1 MLQAFT
7 QDQIFDKLDFT
18 QEPLTKGEYE
28 NCKFTNCNFEETNL
42 NDIKFMD
49 CNFQDCNW
57 SLVQLNGTVLREVKF
72 KDCKMLGLQFES
84 CNDFG
89 LSFSFENCQL
99 NHSTFFQMNIKK
111 TIFKNC
117 QLREID
123 FSESNL
129 TNVIFDNCDLA
140 QAIFI
145 NTVLDKADFRTAYN
159 YAIDP
164 ESNRLKKAKFSILGI
179 SGLLD
184 KYDII
189 IEN

>member
-1 MLQAFT
+1 MSQAFI
-7 QDQIFDKLDFT
+7 QDQNFDKLDYT
-18 QEPLTKGEYE
+18 QEPLAKGEYE
-28 NCKFTNCNFEETNL
+28 NCTFTNCNFEETNL
-42 NDIKFMD
+42 NDIKLMNCDFH
-49 CNFQDCNW
+49 DCNW
-57 SLVQLNGTVLREVKF
+57 SLAQLNGTVLREVNF
-72 KDCKMLGLQFES
+72 KDCKMLGLQFET

-99 NHSTFFQMNIKK
+99 NHSTFFQMYIKK
-111 TIFKNC
+111 TIFRNC

-129 TNVIFDNCDLA
+129 SNVVFDNCDLA

-159 YAIDP
+159 YSIDP

-184 KYDII
+184 KYDIV

>member
-1 MLQAFT
+1 MSQAFT

-18 QEPLTKGEYE
+18 QEPLAKGEYE
-28 NCKFTNCNFEETNL
+28 NCIFTNCNFEETNL

-57 SLVQLNGTVLREVKF
+57 SLVQIIGTVLREVKF
-72 KDCKMLGLQFES
+72 KDCKMLGLQFET

-111 TIFKNC
+111 TIFRNC

-129 TNVIFDNCDLA
+129 SNVIFDNCDLA

-159 YAIDP
+159 YSIDP

-184 KYDII
+184 KYDLI

>member
-1 MLQAFT
+1 MSQAFI
-7 QDQIFDKLDFT
+7 QDQNFDKLDYT
-18 QEPLTKGEYE
+18 QEPLAKGEYE
-28 NCKFTNCNFEETNL
+28 NCTFTNCNFEETNL
-42 NDIKFMD
+42 NDIKFISCD
-49 CNFQDCNW
+49 FHDCNW
-57 SLVQLNGTVLREVKF
+57 SLAQLNGTVLREVKF
-72 KDCKMLGLQFES
+72 RDCKMLGLQFET

-111 TIFKNC
+111 TIFRNC

-129 TNVIFDNCDLA
+129 SNVVFDNCDLS

-159 YAIDP
+159 YSIDP

-184 KYDII
+184 KYDLV

>member
-1 MLQAFT
+1 MSQAFT

-72 KDCKMLGLQFES
+72 KDCKMLGLQFET

-111 TIFKNC
+111 TIFRNC

-129 TNVIFDNCDLA
+129 SNVIFDNCDLA

-159 YAIDP
+159 YSIDP

-184 KYDII
+184 KYDLI

>member
-1 MLQAFT
+1 MSQAFI
-7 QDQIFDKLDFT
+7 QDQNFDKLDFT
-18 QEPLTKGEYE
+18 QEPLPKGEYE
-28 NCKFTNCNFEETNL
+28 NCAFTNCNFEETNL
-42 NDIKFMD
+42 NDIKFMNCD
-49 CNFQDCNW
+49 FRDCNW
-57 SLVQLNGTVLREVKF
+57 SLAQLKGTVLREVRF
-72 KDCKMLGLQFES
+72 KDCKMLGLQFET

-111 TIFKNC
+111 TIFRNC

-129 TNVIFDNCDLA
+129 TNVVFDNCDLA

-159 YAIDP
+159 YSIDP

-184 KYDII
+184 KYDIV

>member
-1 MLQAFT
+1 MSQVFI
-7 QDQIFDKLDFT
+7 QDQTFDKINFT
-18 QEPLTKGEYE
+18 EKPLLKGEYE
-28 NCKFTNCNFEETNL
+28 NCIFTNCNFEETNL
-42 NDIKFMD
+42 TEFKFID
-49 CNFQDCNW
+49 CEFRDCNW
-57 SLVQLNGTVLREVKF
+57 SLVLLHGTVLRDVKF
-72 KDCKMLGLQFES
+72 IDCKMLGLQFES

-89 LSFSFENCQL
+89 LAFSFENCQL

-111 TIFKNC
+111 TIFRNC

-145 NTVLDKADFRTAYN
+145 NTVLEKADFRTAYN
-159 YAIDP
+159 YSFDP
-164 ESNRLKKAKFSILGI
+164 ENNRIRKAKFSILGI
-179 SGLLD
+179 TGLLD
-184 KYDII
+184 KYDIV

>member
-1 MLQAFT
+1 MSQAFT

-57 SLVQLNGTVLREVKF
+57 SLVQVNGTVLREVKF
-72 KDCKMLGLQFES
+72 KDCKMLGLQFET

-89 LSFSFENCQL
+89 LSFSIENCQL
-99 NHSTFFQMNIKK
+99 NHSTFFQINIKK
-111 TIFKNC
+111 TIFRNC

-129 TNVIFDNCDLA
+129 SNVIFDNCDLA

-159 YAIDP
+159 YSIDP

-184 KYDII
+184 KYDLI

>member
-1 MLQAFT
+1 MSQAFI
-7 QDQIFDKLDFT
+7 QDQNFDKLDFT
-18 QEPLTKGEYE
+18 QEPLVKGEYE
-28 NCKFTNCNFEETNL
+28 NCTFTNCNFEETNL
-42 NDIKFMD
+42 NDIKFMNCD
-49 CNFQDCNW
+49 FQDCNW
-57 SLVQLNGTVLREVKF
+57 SLAQLYRTVLREVNF
-72 KDCKMLGLQFES
+72 KDCKMLGLQFET

>member
-1 MLQAFT
+1 MSQAFT

-18 QEPLTKGEYE
+18 QEPLPKGEYE

-72 KDCKMLGLQFES
+72 KDCKMLGLQFET

-111 TIFKNC
+111 TIFRNC

-129 TNVIFDNCDLA
+129 SNVIFDDCDLA

-145 NTVLDKADFRTAYN
+145 NTVLDKADFRTGYN
-159 YAIDP
+159 YSIDP

-184 KYDII
+184 KYDLI

>member
-1 MLQAFT
+1 MSQAFI
-7 QDQIFDKLDFT
+7 QDQNFDKLDFT
-18 QEPLTKGEYE
+18 QEPLAKGEYE
-28 NCKFTNCNFEETNL
+28 NCTFSNCNFEETNL
-42 NDIKFMD
+42 NDIKFMN
-49 CNFQDCNW
+49 CAFHDCNW
-57 SLVQLNGTVLREVKF
+57 SLAQLNGTVLREVKF
-72 KDCKMLGLQFES
+72 KDCKMLGLQFEN

-111 TIFKNC
+111 TIFRNC
-117 QLREID
+117 QLIEID

-129 TNVIFDNCDLA
+129 TNVVFDNCDLA

-159 YAIDP
+159 YSIDP

-184 KYDII
+184 KYDIV

>member
-1 MLQAFT
+1 MSQAFT

-18 QEPLTKGEYE
+18 QEPLAKGEYE
-28 NCKFTNCNFEETNL
+28 NCMFTNCNFEEINL

-72 KDCKMLGLQFES
+72 KDCKMLGLQFET

-89 LSFSFENCQL
+89 LLFSFENCQL

-111 TIFKNC
+111 TIFRNC

-129 TNVIFDNCDLA
+129 SNVIFDNCDLA

-159 YAIDP
+159 YSIDP

-184 KYDII
+184 KYDLI

>member
-1 MLQAFT
+1 MSQAFI
-7 QDQIFDKLDFT
+7 QDQNFDKLDYT
-18 QEPLTKGEYE
+18 QEPLVKGEYE
-28 NCKFTNCNFEETNL
+28 NCTFTNCNFEETNL
-42 NDIKFMD
+42 NDIKFISCD
-49 CNFQDCNW
+49 FHDCNW
-57 SLVQLNGTVLREVKF
+57 SLAQLNGTVLREVKF
-72 KDCKMLGLQFES
+72 KDCKMLGLEFEN

-111 TIFKNC
+111 TIFRNC

-129 TNVIFDNCDLA
+129 TYVVFDNCDLA

-159 YAIDP
+159 YSIDP
-164 ESNRLKKAKFSILGI
+164 ESYRLKKAKFSILGI

-184 KYDII
+184 KYDIM
-189 IEN
+189 IEG

>member
-1 MLQAFT
+1 MSQAFI
-7 QDQIFDKLDFT
+7 QDQNFDKLDYT
-18 QEPLTKGEYE
+18 QEPLAKGEYE
-28 NCKFTNCNFEETNL
+28 NSTFTNCNFEETNL
-42 NDIKFMD
+42 NDIKFISCD
-49 CNFQDCNW
+49 FHDCNW
-57 SLVQLNGTVLREVKF
+57 SLAQLNGTVLREVKF
-72 KDCKMLGLQFES
+72 RDCKMLGLQFET

-111 TIFKNC
+111 TIFRNC

-129 TNVIFDNCDLA
+129 SNVVFDNCDLS

-159 YAIDP
+159 YSIDP

-184 KYDII
+184 KYDLV

>member
-1 MLQAFT
+1 MSQAFT

-28 NCKFTNCNFEETNL
+28 NCIFTNCNFEETNL

-72 KDCKMLGLQFES
+72 KDCKMLGLQFET

-111 TIFKNC
+111 TIFRNC

-129 TNVIFDNCDLA
+129 SNVIFDNCDLA

-159 YAIDP
+159 YSIDP

-184 KYDII
+184 KYDLI

>member
-1 MLQAFT
+1 MSQAFT

-18 QEPLTKGEYE
+18 QEPLPKGEYE
-28 NCKFTNCNFEETNL
+28 NCMFTNCNFEETNL

-72 KDCKMLGLQFES
+72 KDCKMLGLQFET

-111 TIFKNC
+111 TIFRNC

-129 TNVIFDNCDLA
+129 SNVIFDNCDLA

-159 YAIDP
+159 YSIDP

-184 KYDII
+184 KYDLI

>member
-1 MLQAFT
+1 MSQAFT

-18 QEPLTKGEYE
+18 QEPLAKGEYE
-28 NCKFTNCNFEETNL
+28 NCIFTNCNFEETNL
-42 NDIKFMD
+42 NDIKFMNCD
-49 CNFQDCNW
+49 FRDCNW
-57 SLVQLNGTVLREVKF
+57 SLAQLNGTVLREVKF
-72 KDCKMLGLQFES
+72 RDCKMLGLQFET

-111 TIFKNC
+111 TIFRNC

-129 TNVIFDNCDLA
+129 TNVVFDNCDLA

-159 YAIDP
+159 YSIDP

-184 KYDII
+184 KYDLV

>member
-1 MLQAFT
+1 MSQAFT
-7 QDQIFDKLDFT
+7 QDQIFDKIDFT
-18 QEPLTKGEYE
+18 KEPLAKGEYE
-28 NCKFTNCNFEETNL
+28 NCMFTNCNFEETNL
-42 NDIKFMD
+42 NDIKFID

-89 LSFSFENCQL
+89 LSLSFENCHL

-111 TIFKNC
+111 TIFRNC

-129 TNVIFDNCDLA
+129 SNVIFDNCDLA

-159 YAIDP
+159 YSIDP

-184 KYDII
+184 KYDLI

>member
-1 MLQAFT
+1 MSQAFT

-42 NDIKFMD
+42 NDIKFISCD
-49 CNFQDCNW
+49 FHDCNW
-57 SLVQLNGTVLREVKF
+57 SLAQLNGTVLREVKF
-72 KDCKMLGLQFES
+72 RDCKMLGLQFET

-111 TIFKNC
+111 TIFRNC

-129 TNVIFDNCDLA
+129 SNVVFDNCDLS

-159 YAIDP
+159 YSIDP

-184 KYDII
+184 KYDLV

>member
-1 MLQAFT
+1 MSQAFT

-18 QEPLTKGEYE
+18 QEPLPKGEYE
-28 NCKFTNCNFEETNL
+28 NCIFTNCNFEETNL

-72 KDCKMLGLQFES
+72 KDCKMLGLQFET

-111 TIFKNC
+111 TIFRNC

-129 TNVIFDNCDLA
+129 SNVIFDDCDLA

-159 YAIDP
+159 YSIDP
-164 ESNRLKKAKFSILGI
+164 ESNRLKKAKFSIMGI

-184 KYDII
+184 KYDLI

>member
-1 MLQAFT
+1 MSQAFT

-18 QEPLTKGEYE
+18 QEPLPKGEYE
-28 NCKFTNCNFEETNL
+28 NCIFTNCNFEETNL

-72 KDCKMLGLQFES
+72 KDCKMLGLQFET

-111 TIFKNC
+111 TIFRNC

-129 TNVIFDNCDLA
+129 SNVIFDNCDLA

-159 YAIDP
+159 YSIDP

-184 KYDII
+184 KYDLI

>member
-1 MLQAFT
+1 MSQAFI
-7 QDQIFDKLDFT
+7 QDQNFDKLDFT
-18 QEPLTKGEYE
+18 QEPLAKGEYE
-28 NCKFTNCNFEETNL
+28 NCTFTNCNFEETNL
-42 NDIKFMD
+42 NDIKFMNCD
-49 CNFQDCNW
+49 FQDCNW
-57 SLVQLNGTVLREVKF
+57 SLAQLNGTVLREVNF
-72 KDCKMLGLQFES
+72 KDCKMLGLQFET

-159 YAIDP
+159 YSIDP

>member
-1 MLQAFT
+1 MSQAFI
-7 QDQIFDKLDFT
+7 QDQNFDKLDYT
-18 QEPLTKGEYE
+18 QEPLAKGEYE
-28 NCKFTNCNFEETNL
+28 NSTFTNCNFEETNL
-42 NDIKFMD
+42 NDIKFISCD
-49 CNFQDCNW
+49 FHDCNW
-57 SLVQLNGTVLREVKF
+57 SLAQLNGTVLREVKF
-72 KDCKMLGLQFES
+72 RDCKMLGLQFET

-111 TIFKNC
+111 TIFRNC

-129 TNVIFDNCDLA
+129 TNVVFDNCDLA

-159 YAIDP
+159 YSIDP

-184 KYDII
+184 KYDIV

>member
-1 MLQAFT
+1 MSQAFI
-7 QDQIFDKLDFT
+7 QDQNFDKLDFT
-18 QEPLTKGEYE
+18 QEPLVKGEYE
-28 NCKFTNCNFEETNL
+28 NCTFTNCNFEETNL
-42 NDIKFMD
+42 NDIKFMNCD
-49 CNFQDCNW
+49 FQDCNW
-57 SLVQLNGTVLREVKF
+57 SLAQLNGTVLREVKF
-72 KDCKMLGLQFES
+72 KDCKMLGLQFEY

-111 TIFKNC
+111 TIFINC

-145 NTVLDKADFRTAYN
+145 NTVLDKADLRTAYN
-159 YAIDP
+159 YSIDP
-164 ESNRLKKAKFSILGI
+164 ENNRLKKAKFSILGI

-184 KYDII
+184 KYDIV

>member
-1 MLQAFT
+1 MSQAFI
-7 QDQIFDKLDFT
+7 QDQNFDKLDYT
-18 QEPLTKGEYE
+18 QEPLVKGEYE
-28 NCKFTNCNFEETNL
+28 NCTFTNCNFEETNL
-42 NDIKFMD
+42 NDIKFISCD
-49 CNFQDCNW
+49 FHDCNW
-57 SLVQLNGTVLREVKF
+57 SLAQLNGTVLREVKF
-72 KDCKMLGLQFES
+72 KDCKMLGLEFEN

-111 TIFKNC
+111 TIFRNC

-129 TNVIFDNCDLA
+129 TYVVFDNCDLA

-159 YAIDP
+159 YSIDP

-184 KYDII
+184 KYDIV

>member
-1 MLQAFT
+1 MSQAFT

-111 TIFKNC
+111 TIFRNC

-129 TNVIFDNCDLA
+129 SNVIFDNCDLA

-159 YAIDP
+159 YSIDP

-184 KYDII
+184 KYDLI

>member
-72 KDCKMLGLQFES
+72 KDCKMLGLQFET

-111 TIFKNC
+111 TIFRNC

-129 TNVIFDNCDLA
+129 SNVIFDNCDLA

-159 YAIDP
+159 YSIDP

-184 KYDII
+184 KYDLI

>member
-1 MLQAFT
+1 MSQAFI
-7 QDQIFDKLDFT
+7 QDQNFDKLDFT
-18 QEPLTKGEYE
+18 QEPLAKGEYE
-28 NCKFTNCNFEETNL
+28 NCTFTNCNFEETNL
-42 NDIKFMD
+42 SDIKFMNCD
-49 CNFQDCNW
+49 FQDCNW
-57 SLVQLNGTVLREVKF
+57 SLAQLNGTVLREVKF
-72 KDCKMLGLQFES
+72 KDCKMLGLQFEN

-129 TNVIFDNCDLA
+129 SNVIFDNCDLA

-159 YAIDP
+159 YSIDP

>member
-1 MLQAFT
+1 MSQAFT

-18 QEPLTKGEYE
+18 QEPLPKGEYE
-28 NCKFTNCNFEETNL
+28 NCMFTNCNFEETNL

-72 KDCKMLGLQFES
+72 KDCKMLGLQFET

-111 TIFKNC
+111 TIFRNC

-129 TNVIFDNCDLA
+129 SNVIFDNCDLA

-159 YAIDP
+159 YSIDP
-164 ESNRLKKAKFSILGI
+164 ESNRLKKAKFSIMGI

-184 KYDII
+184 KYDLI